1 MKGFDNAKAN
11 VNDRYNPNAAS
22 WVSRKFQEC
31 IDSGY
36 LVPGRKPRLL
46 PSSFPSCSVLNW
58 MKMYRGEKAGFFD
71 TKQFSMEY
79 YTGVG
84 NTVHEISQHFMGI
97 TGVQYGHWKCIN
109 KDCTKGQAAMETR
122 MPDGRLIKEGKFTRT
137 FTTKNTCP
145 KCKRPMFYCEVKVE
159 FGVGDRRVP
168 GYIDGIWKLPKSMGG
183 GYWVVDYKTTS
194 MKKLERSEYPEKKHL
209 WQLPIYCKIL
219 EEKYGMKIQ
228 GFSLI
233 YVPRDNPRNFYE
245 HAEEWNDRWREL
257 STERLTE
264 EQDRFVALAKDM
276 KKDQFKRCIKTKP
289 CSSEGEYYQKMHT
302 FDDCPMLDVCF
313 SQRELK
319 RKLEKWKIAVDEG
332 KLSDCDFSTA
342 IEVFDNLQ
350 RRDKKGL
357 GLATTSTKSLRA
369 GEKPKRVTHKT
380 I

>member
-1 MKGFDNAKAN
+1 MRGFDNAKTTKN
-11 VNDRYNPNAAS
+11 PYNPNQDS
-22 WVSRKFQEC
+22 WVSEQFQKC
-31 IDSGY
+31 IESGY
-36 LVPGRKPRLL
+36 LVPGRVPRLL

-58 MKMYRGEKAGFFD
+58 MKKYRGENAGYFD

-84 NTVHEISQHFMGI
+84 NTVHEISQHFMGL

-109 KDCTKGQAAMETR
+109 RDCKKGKQAMELR
-122 MPDGRLIKEGKFTRT
+122 MPDGRIIKEGKFTRE

-159 FGVGDRRVP
+159 YGVGDRRVP

-194 MKKLERSEYPEKKHL
+194 MKKLERGEYPEKKHM

-245 HAEEWNDRWREL
+245 HKEEWTDRWRDL
-257 STERLTE
+257 SSERLKE
-264 EQDRFVALAKDM
+264 EQDRFVALAKDLE
-276 KKDQFKRCIKTKP
+276 KGTYKRCVKTKP
-289 CSSEGEYYQKMHT
+289 CCDENEYYRKMHS

-313 SQRELK
+313 SQRELNK
-319 RKLEKWKIAVDEG
+319 KLDLWKELTDSG
-332 KLSDCDFSTA
+332 KLSDCDFNTA
-342 IEVFDNLQ
+342 VEIFQTSN
-350 RRDKKGL
+350 RKGL
-357 GLATTSTKSLRA
+357 GGPTTKAKALRD
-369 GEKPKRVTHKT
+369 KPKRVSHKT